1 MVKWPFFGELNVST
15 FKSRQPLYP
24 QWFEPWSRLAISA
37 PILSKE
43 KKFSS
48 ETFAQFH
55 IFYPYSPTPLCFC
68 LVMRYFLETSGAGWH
83 VSRKLDQKITP
94 QMSLFVP
101 IAAPGFILVHASL
114 ISLNEAKTLYLILN
128 LEHKLLLSS
137 TWHFHSCLLTTQAKG
152 WAHFYE
158 KPVNAASTKNHKKK
172 SFLFP
177 ESNVAEASVSKVSTF
192 TIINKILQCDHRD
205 IHFAACSYKV
215 VFICPVFWLSEI

>member
-1 MVKWPFFGELNVST
+1 MNLHVRTNMKRPIYHENAHFSGTFVHYHRNRFLTCRSSSYCRSVQWNQMVKWPFFGELNVST

-24 QWFEPWSRLAISA
+24 QWFGPWSRLAISA
-37 PILSKE
+37 PILSKD

-114 ISLNEAKTLYLILN
+114 VWT
-128 LEHKLLLSS
+128 
-137 TWHFHSCLLTTQAKG
+137 
-152 WAHFYE
+152 
-158 KPVNAASTKNHKKK
+158 KPKHCT
-172 SFLFP
+172 
-177 ESNVAEASVSKVSTF
+177 
-192 TIINKILQCDHRD
+192 
-205 IHFAACSYKV
+205 
-215 VFICPVFWLSEI
+215 